1 MNIIDIIAQKRDN
14 LALTKAEIDYF
25 IQEYTADRIYDYQA
39 AALLMAIYLNGMNE
53 DEAINLTYAMRDSGD
68 KLDLSQID
76 GLTVD
81 KHSSGGV
88 GDKVSLILLPLIA
101 AGDLKVAKMSGR
113 GLGHTGGTIDKLEA
127 IAGFSCDLANDDF
140 VAQINKIG
148 LALTGQTANLT
159 PADKKLYALRDV
171 TATVNSF
178 PLIAA
183 SIMSKKLALGADI
196 LMLDIKYGNGAFMA
210 DAKQAEELASL
221 MVGLGLKAGQ
231 KAAAILSS
239 MEQPLGYNI
248 GNALEISEA
257 YRVLSNQ
264 QAGDLA
270 ELCCELAA
278 EIFRLSGKADSREQ
292 GRVLANKLLT
302 EGKAKAKFEQFIKAQ
317 GGDISNLPQAAL
329 VKDFCSKQSGYI
341 SQIAA
346 LDIGLAALALGAGRK
361 HKEDTID
368 YAAGLVLKAKC
379 GDYVEEGAVIA
390 QLHYNQGA
398 DLALA
403 EQYLA
408 QAIIIAQDK
417 PNLEPLWA
425 KIVCAEDLGYGKW

>member
-1 MNIIDIIAQKRDN
+1 MNIIDIIAKKRDN
-14 LALTKAEIDYF
+14 CALSQAEIDYF
-25 IQEYTADRIYDYQA
+25 IKEYTADNIYDYQA
-39 AALLMAIYLNGMNE
+39 AALLMAIYLNGMDE
-53 DEAINLTYAMRDSGD
+53 HEAINLTYAMRDSGD
-68 KLDLSQID
+68 KLDLSKIE

-88 GDKVSLILLPLIA
+88 GDKVSLILLPLVA
-101 AGDLKVAKMSGR
+101 AGGLKVAKMSGR

-127 IAGFSCDLANDDF
+127 IKGFSCNLSNSDF
-140 VAQINKIG
+140 IAQINQIG
-148 LALTGQTANLT
+148 IALTAQTANLT

-210 DAKQAEELASL
+210 NAEQAEKLASL

-248 GNALEISEA
+248 GNALEVSEA

-264 QAGDLA
+264 QQGDLA
-270 ELCCELAA
+270 DLCCELAA
-278 EIFRLSGKADSREQ
+278 EIFRLSDKVANREQ
-292 GRVLANKLLT
+292 GRKLAYKLLADGT
-302 EGKAKAKFEQFIKAQ
+302 AKAKFEQFIAAQ
-317 GGDISNLPQAAL
+317 GGDIRVDNLPQAAYK
-329 VKDFCSKQSGYI
+329 KDFCADQSGYI

-368 YAAGLVLKAKC
+368 YAAGLVFKAKC
-379 GDYVEEGAVIA
+379 GDYIKQGAPVV
-390 QLHYNQGA
+390 QLYYNQQA

-408 QAIIIAQDK
+408 KAIIIEQEK
-417 PNLEPLWA
+417 PQLEPLWA
-425 KIVCAEDLGYGKW
+425 KIVCAEDILL